1 MKNLITNKTTRNAA
15 HHDFTYKDGHKTPIE
30 KDGLTRCYLD
40 NPNKNGY
47 RMLKATEREDIAGSV
62 SGKYVETDEVKCE
75 NGTPVINGKKYNIW
89 GIGEN
94 YVIVSAV
101 GDKHY
106 IAPNADGSH
115 VDYPHQDERTEAYK
129 KLHEIYKMLV

>member
-1 MKNLITNKTTRNAA
+1 MKNLIINKTERNAA
-15 HHDFTYKDGHKTPIE
+15 HHDFTYEQGKKTPIK
-30 KDGLTRCYLD
+30 KDGLTRLYIAES
-40 NPNKNGY
+40 G
-47 RMLKATEREDIAGSV
+47 MLKATERVDIAGSV

-106 IAPNADGSH
+106 IAPNADGSK

>member
-1 MKNLITNKTTRNAA
+1 MKKLIINKTERNAEY
-15 HHDFTYKDGHKTPIE
+15 HDFTYKDGHKTPVE
-30 KDGLTRCYLD
+30 KDGLVRCYLAES
-40 NPNKNGY
+40 G
-47 RMLKATEREDIAGSV
+47 MLKATERVDIAGSV

-106 IAPNADGSH
+106 IEPNADGSPYVAWLMVRDDFIEH
-115 VDYPHQDERTEAYK
+115 
-129 KLHEIYKMLV
+129 MLSEEMAKRGKEES